1 MTEPDSPSG
10 SLSRRS
16 LSVTCS
22 NDRRSHQVDDAVLAS
37 GLGSGHLSAL
47 CGRSILAAP
56 MAAPIGPPCP
66 LCAAVVD
73 LELPRQRR
81 FRAYGARA
89 AARLGPDGGS
99 TENGSGL
106 Y

>member
-1 MTEPDSPSG
+1 MTELDSSSG
-10 SLSRRS
+10 PLSRRS

-22 NDRRSHQVDDAVLAS
+22 NDRRSHLVDDAVLAF
-37 GLGSGHLSAL
+37 GLGSGHLAAL

-56 MAAPIGPPCP
+56 MAAPPGPPCS
-66 LCAAVVD
+66 LCAAVLD

-81 FRAYGARA
+81 FRAHAARP

-99 TENGSGL
+99 PRSGSDL

>member
-1 MTEPDSPSG
+1 MTGTGLPSEP
-10 SLSRRS
+10 LSRRS

-37 GLGSGHLSAL
+37 GLGSGNLAAL

-56 MAAPIGPPCP
+56 MAAPMGPPCP
-66 LCAAVVD
+66 LCAAVLD

-81 FRAYGARA
+81 SRTHGSRA

-99 TENGSGL
+99 TETGSGL